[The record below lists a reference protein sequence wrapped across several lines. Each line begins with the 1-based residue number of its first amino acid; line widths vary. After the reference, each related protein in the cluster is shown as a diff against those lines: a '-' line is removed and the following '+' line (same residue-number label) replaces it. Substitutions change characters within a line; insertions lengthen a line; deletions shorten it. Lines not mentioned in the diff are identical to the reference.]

1 MKVMAGWM
9 ERKLDLC
16 LVGYQNV
23 ALMFLFFPL
32 DETVF
37 IQGVTKDVIEDEA
50 KQRKNDLLKIRKYLV
65 RQTYTEGKLV
75 DYEGWKDLKKLSFPQ
90 FLIEVGMYKTNETTY
105 DEAKQRYLS
114 ALSASVKGSGA
125 VFIKRD
131 PKDIFC
137 NNFNPNLMYIHGAN
151 HDLQTIV
158 FIHIMKI
165 DLLF

>member
-1 MKVMAGWM
+1 MKVMVGWM

-90 FLIEVGMYKTNETTY
+90 FLV
-105 DEAKQRYLS
+105 D
-114 ALSASVKGSGA
+114 
-125 VFIKRD
+125 F
-131 PKDIFC
+131 
-137 NNFNPNLMYIHGAN
+137 
-151 HDLQTIV
+151 HDLFFYFV
-158 FIHIMKI
+158 FFRFFCCFLSKTTKNCVN
-165 DLLF
+165 LRFF